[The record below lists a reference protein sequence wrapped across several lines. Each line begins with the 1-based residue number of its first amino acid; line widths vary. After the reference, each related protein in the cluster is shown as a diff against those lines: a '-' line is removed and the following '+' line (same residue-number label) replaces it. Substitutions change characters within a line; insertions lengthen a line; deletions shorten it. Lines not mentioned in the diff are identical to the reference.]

1 MVKYIILLEQQEA
14 IDLISR
20 IDTCMGFPS
29 DGTTTWQLYPDE
41 MCEFDL
47 ETGQKQFMGYG
58 VMIKDRIMDCLSEV
72 EKTEILILPSNINT
86 CQWVVSGATN

>member
-1 MVKYIILLEQQEA
+1 MVEYIIFLNEQESL
-14 IDLISR
+14 DFISR
-20 IDTCMGFPS
+20 IDSCMGYPS
-29 DGTTTWQLYPDE
+29 DGTITWQDGPDL

-86 CQWVVSGATN
+86 CQWVVSGSTN